1 MKGLAEATKEFQ
13 QAFESAYWPAV
24 RLARI
29 RLGCDPITACRP
41 GKPYNVKLDWKSRND
56 GCDLLLAMAK
66 GYVEEG

>member
-1 MKGLAEATKEFQ
+1 
-13 QAFESAYWPAV
+13 
-24 RLARI
+24 
-29 RLGCDPITACRP
+29 LGCDPITACRP